1 MAGTT
6 GWVEECH
13 PERWNGAE
21 DRTGAGQDRQWASQ
35 WTVPGWR
42 EVAGVCPPQG
52 PHCPIFSHLL
62 PSRISLSPF
71 FTFQLSLRSIPT
83 RSWTDRGEGRTTVSH
98 PGNKH
103 AFRSLKSKQE
113 QVVAVC
119 LMYHLIHPHISQDAT
134 CLPSLC
140 LFLR

>member
-83 RSWTDRGEGRTTVSH
+83 TLLRLLCPNLLMTDKFHGLSCFPPPFEALLSFSGTS
-98 PGNKH
+98 PSPS
-103 AFRSLKSKQE
+103 SLQGSS
-113 QVVAVC
+113 C
-119 LMYHLIHPHISQDAT
+119 P
-134 CLPSLC
+134 
-140 LFLR
+140 